1 MSEPR
6 LATGGSGNVTLRD
19 GIASFDVDTGVMILN
34 DGRRWDSYTTC
45 HNQLISGCTRKR
57 ADAYDNYCPP
67 CQAEYDAESARQEM
81 EEKYTRMVG
90 EGMALGAIPDDFAK
104 WKPSSL
110 YAWQSAALNE
120 CRADYHRNVWI
131 HGLPGVGKTEV
142 AYHVIHGALSN
153 GYTAAFIDAKE
164 LVDTG
169 RQHNRRRAIEGAIV
183 LVIDDLTKMYI
194 TEYSA
199 SDLHNV
205 LNDRN
210 KNKRRTII
218 TSEKSGA
225 AFAKDLAHKTDGRYG
240 QSTIDRLSWK
250 GNMCKGIE
258 MIGDNLRRAT

>member
-1 MSEPR
+1 MEPR
-6 LATGGSGNVTLRD
+6 YATGGSGTVELMA
-19 GIASFDVDTGVMILN
+19 GVASFNVDTGRMVLD
-34 DGRRWDSYTTC
+34 DGRVWDSYTTC
-45 HNQLISGCTRKR
+45 HNQLFSGCTRKQV
-57 ADAYDNYCPP
+57 DAYNNYCHK
-67 CQAEYDAESARQEM
+67 CQAEYDAECAKQAQQELY
-81 EEKYTRMVG
+81 KRLVG
-90 EGMALGAIPDDFAK
+90 EGMAIGSIPDDFAK

-120 CRADYHRNVWI
+120 CKADYHRNAWI
-131 HGLPGVGKTEV
+131 YGLPGVGKTEV
-142 AYHVIHGALSN
+142 AYNVIHNALSN

-164 LVDTG
+164 LADTG
-169 RQHNRRRAIEGAIV
+169 RQHNRRKAIEGATV

-218 TSEKSGA
+218 TSEINGA
-225 AFAKDLAHKTDGRYG
+225 AFAKQLANKTDGRYG

-250 GNMCKGIE
+250 GNVCKGIE
-258 MIGDNLRRAT
+258 MIGENLRRAK